1 MSFQNRYIINNV
13 DLVLRLIRNQSSFC
27 LMGDGVHNYEFFI
40 EEATLYMRQVKIS
53 PAVMLQHAMALEKAT
68 IKYPL
73 TRVETIQ
80 YTINKGVVC
89 ETFDNVSSGI
99 LPKRIIF
106 GMVEATAVQGS
117 YTKNPFYFKN
127 FDLS

>member
-1 MSFQNRYIINNV
+1 
-13 DLVLRLIRNQSSFC
+13 
-27 LMGDGVHNYEFFI
+27 
-40 EEATLYMRQVKIS
+40 
-53 PAVMLQHAMALEKAT
+53 MALEKAT

-106 GMVEATAVQGS
+106 GMVEATAALGIRRILLILKILI
-117 YTKNPFYFKN
+117 YLKF
-127 FDLS
+127 L